1 MLKSILE
8 IANAYDVAVVLIV
21 LVLAILAGI
30 REYKKYMNM
39 SKEDRLKAILT
50 IVKKEDLELMCSAEE
65 IYSEYEKSGK
75 LKESNVISEIYE
87 KFPVLSEFKNQDEI
101 IDIISGFIKDEMDSM
116 NKIVNKL

>member
-50 IVKKEDLELMCSAEE
+50 IVKKEVLELMCSAEE

-75 LKESNVISEIYE
+75 LKESNVISQIYK

>member
-50 IVKKEDLELMCSAEE
+50 IVKKEVLELMCSAEE

-75 LKESNVISEIYE
+75 LKESNVISEIYK

>member
-50 IVKKEDLELMCSAEE
+50 IVKKEVLELMCSAEE

-75 LKESNVISEIYE
+75 LKESSVISEIYE

>member
-39 SKEDRLKAILT
+39 SKEDRLKAILS
-50 IVKKEDLELMCSAEE
+50 IVKKEVLELMCSAEE
-65 IYSEYEKSGK
+65 IYSEYDKSGK

-101 IDIISGFIKDEMDSM
+101 IDIITGFIKDEMETM

>member
-8 IANAYDVAVVLIV
+8 IGNAYDVAVVLIV

-50 IVKKEDLELMCSAEE
+50 IVKKEVLELMCSAEE

>member
-30 REYKKYMNM
+30 REYKKYMTM
-39 SKEDRLKAILT
+39 SKEDRLKAILS
-50 IVKKEDLELMCSAEE
+50 IVKKEVLELMCSAEE

-101 IDIISGFIKDEMDSM
+101 IDIITGFIKDEMETM